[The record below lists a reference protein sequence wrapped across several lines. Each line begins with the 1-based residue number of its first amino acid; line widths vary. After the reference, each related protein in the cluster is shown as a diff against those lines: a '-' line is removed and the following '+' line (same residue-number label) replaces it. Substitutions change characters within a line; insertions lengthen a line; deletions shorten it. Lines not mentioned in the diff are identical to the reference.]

1 MYGLIRPLL
10 FQLDAERAHRLALG
24 WGDVAAA
31 SGIGRML
38 LPKAPAPFHT
48 KLFGL
53 TFPNPVGLAA
63 GLDKNGEHI
72 ASLFA
77 LGFGFVE
84 VGTVTPRPQEG
95 NPRPRL
101 FRVPEHRAII
111 NRMGFNNLGV
121 DALVRNVEALPA
133 RPGIVGINIGK
144 NKDTPNESAAR
155 DYLHCLERVYPL
167 ADYVTVNISSP
178 NTAGLRELQEEQQ
191 LRALVGTLREA
202 QEKLAAQHRRRVP
215 LLVKVSPDLTD
226 EDVDAASRVLSDLG
240 VDGVIATNTTVSRVA
255 ISQHPMAQQAGGLS
269 GGPLLGRSTAT
280 LRRLRTRLP
289 ESMPLIGV
297 GGILSGADAVAKT
310 AAGAQLVQL
319 YSGLVYRGPRLVGEC
334 VEAIRRRKEAPSS
347 GMRIPND

>member
-1 MYGLIRPLL
+1 MYPLVRPFL
-10 FQLDAERAHRLALG
+10 FANDAERAHGLTLRGLDLVHAVGLAGRL
-24 WGDVAAA
+24 
-31 SGIGRML
+31 SRQ
-38 LPKAPAPFHT
+38 PAPFPT
-48 KLFGL
+48 RLLDL

-111 NRMGFNNLGV
+111 NRMGFNNAGV
-121 DALVRNVEALPA
+121 DALVRNIDALDA
-133 RPGIVGINIGK
+133 RPGIIGINIGK
-144 NKDTPNESAAR
+144 NKDTPNEEAAR
-155 DYLHCLERVYPL
+155 DYLHCLERIYPL

-191 LRALVGTLREA
+191 LRALVGTLRDA
-202 QEKLAAQHRRRVP
+202 QEKLAARHGKRVP

-240 VDGVIATNTTVSRVA
+240 VDGVIA
-255 ISQHPMAQQAGGLS
+255 
-269 GGPLLGRSTAT
+269 
-280 LRRLRTRLP
+280 
-289 ESMPLIGV
+289 GV
-297 GGILSGADAVAKT
+297 GSVLPRTDTQHYSQRAKSWCGNYLDC
-310 AAGAQLVQL
+310 AAFHA
-319 YSGLVYRGPRLVGEC
+319 
-334 VEAIRRRKEAPSS
+334 ARRNGNSS
-347 GMRIPND
+347 P